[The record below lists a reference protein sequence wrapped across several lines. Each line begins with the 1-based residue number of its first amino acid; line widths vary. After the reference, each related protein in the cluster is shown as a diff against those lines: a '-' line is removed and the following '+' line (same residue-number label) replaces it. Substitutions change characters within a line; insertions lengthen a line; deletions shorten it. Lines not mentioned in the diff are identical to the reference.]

1 MAPPIVSTPPP
12 VLMPVASIRP
22 AVAAS
27 AEWGTYVVQQ
37 GDSLYTIAQR
47 HHTTVRALVTHNA
60 LPNGGRLIHPG
71 QQIQVPGGSAAAPVA
86 AAPADAAPA
95 AAADPAAGTGTTTY
109 TVRSGDTLSGIARQH
124 ATTARAIAALN
135 AISLSNHIHPGQTLR
150 VPLDGAA
157 AAKAAS
163 ASQPAAP
170 AAPAESGT
178 GTTTYTVRSGDTLSG
193 IARQHATTARA
204 IAALNAISL
213 SNHIHPGQTL
223 RVPLDGAAAAKA
235 ASASQPAAPQPAAP
249 AAPAAPA
256 PAPQP
261 EMSAP
266 FNAGGYSAR
275 HFPSTTVSAAKKNH
289 ELLATLPV
297 PTREQARDMIIATA
311 HQHGVDPALAL
322 AIAHQESGWNQRQVS
337 VANAIGI
344 MQVIPTSGD
353 WASSMVGRE
362 LNLLDARDNVTAGVV
377 ILRALHRATSDE
389 ETAIAGYYQGLTSVR
404 TKGMYSDTRSYVRN
418 IQALRTTFG

>member
-95 AAADPAAGTGTTTY
+95 AAADPAA
-109 TVRSGDTLSGIARQH
+109 
-124 ATTARAIAALN
+124 
-135 AISLSNHIHPGQTLR
+135 
-150 VPLDGAA
+150 
-157 AAKAAS
+157 
-163 ASQPAAP
+163 
-170 AAPAESGT
+170 GT

-418 IQALRTTFG
+418 IQALRATFG

>member
-1 MAPPIVSTPPP
+1 MAPLIVSTPPP
-12 VLMPVASIRP
+12 VLTPVASIRP
-22 AVAAS
+22 AVDAS

-37 GDSLYTIAQR
+37 GDSLHTIAQR

-71 QQIQVPGGSAAAPVA
+71 QQIQVPGGSAAPAPADVAPAPDDAA
-86 AAPADAAPA
+86 AAPADPA
-95 AAADPAAGTGTTTY
+95 ASTATGTY

-135 AISLSNHIHPGQTLR
+135 AISLTNHIHPGQTLR

-163 ASQPAAP
+163 ASQPAA
-170 AAPAESGT
+170 
-178 GTTTYTVRSGDTLSG
+178 
-193 IARQHATTARA
+193 
-204 IAALNAISL
+204 
-213 SNHIHPGQTL
+213 
-223 RVPLDGAAAAKA
+223 
-235 ASASQPAAPQPAAP
+235 SQPS
-249 AAPAAPA
+249 APAAPA
-256 PAPQP
+256 PAVQP
-261 EMSAP
+261 EMSTP
-266 FNAGGYSAR
+266 FNSGGYSAR

-311 HQHGVDPALAL
+311 HQHGLDPALAL

-362 LNLLDARDNVTAGVV
+362 LNLLDAQDNVTAGVV
-377 ILRALHRATSDE
+377 ILRALQRATPDE